1 MTLSLQQSRLGVNLI
16 LTNLAQGVIQPEFV
30 MRLLYP
36 LAETADYG
44 GQAIVFDDSDY
55 EEVQDDRADD
65 TPYPEIQDG
74 FYGQPYKLN
83 TKGLM
88 YRVGDKKANQMNRLN
103 INWGVRAS
111 NRLMKR
117 AGLNH
122 EIQAATSATTVANYA
137 TTNRITLTAGGQFN
151 DAAADP
157 DLIIRTGKSA
167 VSSQI
172 GVDPNVCLMGQDV
185 FDTLAVR
192 YSRAFT
198 APSPSGMMNLLTED
212 MLATILGFDRVRV
225 CRAIRKNGAGVKS
238 RVMGKDLVMG
248 YTNPAALNSD
258 RISYVPNGAIDA
270 ETPSFGYTYVYEN
283 NPLMYNPY
291 RDEDR
296 GATVYKLDFDRQVL
310 NTGVDRTSGLITHG
324 YLIKN
329 AVA

>member
-1 MTLSLQQSRLGVNLI
+1 MTLSLQQSRLGVNLV
-16 LTNLAQGVIQPEFV
+16 LTHLAQGVIQPEFV

-44 GQAIVFDDSDY
+44 GQAIVFDDSVY
-55 EEVQDDRADD
+55 EETQDDRADD
-65 TPYPEIQDG
+65 TPYPEIQDS

-88 YRVGDKKANQMNRLN
+88 YRVGDKKANQMNRLG
-103 INWGVRAS
+103 INWGNRAS
-111 NRLMKR
+111 ARLMSA

-122 EIQAATSATTVANYA
+122 EIQAAAAATNVASYA
-137 TTNRITLTAGGQFN
+137 TTNRITLAPGVQFN
-151 DAAADP
+151 DAATDP
-157 DLIIRTGKSA
+157 DLVIRAGKSA

-185 FDTLAVR
+185 FDTLSVR
-192 YSRAFT
+192 YARAFT
-198 APSPSGMMNLLTED
+198 APSPSGMMNLLTEE
-212 MLATILGFDRVRV
+212 MLASILGFARVRV
-225 CRAIRKNGAGVKS
+225 CKAIRKNGAGAKT

-248 YTNPAALNSD
+248 YTNPAGLNGD
-258 RISYVPNGAIDA
+258 RISYVPNGAIDT

-291 RDEDR
+291 RDEER
-296 GATVYKLDFDRQVL
+296 SATCYKLDFDRQVI